1 MVWFLVAAAVAVL
14 LVALVVLRRRGRSDE
29 GHGPAALD
37 FAVNLALAVYLLV
50 LAYAAV
56 LGHDAI
62 DAAETDAAAE
72 AESLTELYWAVAPLP
87 EAAPIRAQVRQYT
100 TQSIALDWPL
110 MPGGRLSPVP
120 GDTLDDLRIAVQRL
134 HPAGITGLR
143 SRSDALGRAADV
155 SHARGVRAGDAS
167 TSLDPIFLVSM
178 IASGALVIVLPWLAG
193 VRPSPASITSDL
205 VRVCVVVVGVV
216 IIVLLAKPYSGPGAV
231 RPDAFQAA
239 QGQFDAIDRHYAAER

>member
-14 LVALVVLRRRGRSDE
+14 LVALVVLRRRGRRDE
-29 GHGPAALD
+29 EHGPAALD

-62 DAAETDAAAE
+62 QAAETDAAAE

-87 EAAPIRAQVRQYT
+87 EAAPIRAQVCRYT
-100 TQSIALDWPL
+100 TQAVALDWPL
-110 MPGGRLSPVP
+110 MPKGELSSVP
-120 GDTLDDLRIAVQRL
+120 GETLDDLRIAVQRL
-134 HPAGITGLR
+134 HPEGITGLR
-143 SRSDALGRAADV
+143 SRSDALGRAADI
-155 SHARGVRAGDAS
+155 SHARGMRADDAAS
-167 TSLDPIFLVSM
+167 SLDPVFLISM

-193 VRPSPASITSDL
+193 VKPSAASITSDL
-205 VRVCVVVVGVV
+205 VRVGVVVVGIVV
-216 IIVLLAKPYSGPGAV
+216 IVLLAKPYSGPGAV

-239 QGQFDAIDRHYAAER
+239 QRQFDAIDRHVGTEP